1 MNKLLATTLV
11 ATTLSL
17 ATSAAFAE
25 DRVRETRPVDAKA
38 TRIHLG
44 GIVALNVHQGA
55 TPSLVISGPKSIVA
69 RTTSSQ
75 HGDTLEI
82 GNETEHHFSWHS
94 DGEKLVA
101 DLTVPN
107 VEEFVS
113 SGVGSSTIDGFSG
126 EKLRVSLDGAG
137 SLTMNSRYRVVDA
150 TLGGVGG
157 FTLNNAGSAERIDL
171 SLRGAGR
178 MTVTGE
184 TKVMHGRLSGVG
196 SLDATNLR
204 ADNVELQMSG
214 MGSANVFARTA
225 ANLSLSGL
233 GSATVY
239 GNPATRNA
247 STSGMGKVSWK

>member
-17 ATSAAFAE
+17 ATHAAFAE
-25 DRVRETRPVDAKA
+25 DQVRESRPVDAKA
-38 TRIHLG
+38 TRVHLG
-44 GIVALNVHQGA
+44 GIVTLHVHQGA
-55 TPSLVISGPKSIVA
+55 TPSLLISGPKSLVA
-69 RTTSSQ
+69 RTTTTE
-75 HGDTLEI
+75 HGDTLDI
-82 GNETEHHFSWHS
+82 GNESEHHFGWHS
-94 DGEKLVA
+94 DSDKVVA

-107 VEEFVS
+107 LDEFVS
-113 SGVGSSTIDGFSG
+113 TGVGSSTIDGFSG
-126 EKLRVSLDGAG
+126 DRMRVSLDGAG
-137 SLTMNSRYRVVDA
+137 SLTMNDRYRTVDA

-157 FTLNNAGSAERIDL
+157 FTLNNAGTAERIDL

-184 TKVMHGRLSGVG
+184 TKLLHGGLSGVG

-204 ADNVELQMSG
+204 ADSVELQMSG
-214 MGSANVFARTA
+214 MGSATVYARNA
-225 ANLSLSGL
+225 ASLSLSGL

-247 STSGMGKVSWK
+247 STSGMGKVTWK

>member
-1 MNKLLATTLV
+1 MNSLLKTALV

-17 ATSAAFAE
+17 ATHAALAE
-25 DRVRETRPVDAKA
+25 ERVRETRPVDAKA

-44 GIVALNVHQGA
+44 GVVTLNVHQGA

-75 HGDTLEI
+75 HGDTLDI
-82 GNETEHHFSWHS
+82 GNENESHFSWHG
-94 DGEKLVA
+94 DGDKLVA
-101 DLTVPN
+101 DLTLPN

-113 SGVGSSTIDGFSG
+113 TGVGSSTIDGFSG
-126 EKLRVSLDGAG
+126 DKLRVSLDGAG
-137 SLTMNSRYRVVDA
+137 SLTMNSRYRNVDA
-150 TLGGVGG
+150 NLGGVGG
-157 FTLNNAGSAERIDL
+157 FTLNNGGSAERIDL

-184 TKVMHGRLSGVG
+184 AKMVHGRLSGVG

-214 MGSANVFARTA
+214 MGSANVFARKA